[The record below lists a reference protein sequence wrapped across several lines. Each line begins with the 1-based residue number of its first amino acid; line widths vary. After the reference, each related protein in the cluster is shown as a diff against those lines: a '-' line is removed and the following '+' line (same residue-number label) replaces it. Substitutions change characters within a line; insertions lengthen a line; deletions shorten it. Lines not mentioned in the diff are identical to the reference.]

1 MKNTI
6 MNVIKLSLCSVS
18 LTMVLSLAAC
28 TPTPDKG
35 KTGEVKQTEA
45 SSAPEKHPDPT
56 APELDVVSIYN
67 VSQDGKT
74 LEGTMDAVEE
84 LNAESLVSLLI
95 QYNVLKEGTEVV
107 SYEAT
112 GKPSSEEIGPGVVT
126 IPGVEIE
133 SDMNEYGILNL
144 NQFPDTS
151 NQMLLQA
158 VGNTFI
164 ENMNIVYLTIQ
175 VNGET
180 VAENLSIVDA
190 GK

>member
-1 MKNTI
+1 
-6 MNVIKLSLCSVS
+6 
-18 LTMVLSLAAC
+18 
-28 TPTPDKG
+28 
-35 KTGEVKQTEA
+35 
-45 SSAPEKHPDPT
+45 
-56 APELDVVSIYN
+56 
-67 VSQDGKT
+67 
-74 LEGTMDAVEE
+74 MDAVDE
-84 LNAESLVSLLI
+84 LNADTLVALLI
-95 QYNVLKEGTEVV
+95 QYGVLEEGTEVV

-112 GKPSSEEIGPGVVT
+112 GQPSSEDVGPGVVT

-164 ENMNIVYLTIQ
+164 ENMKIVYLTIQ

-180 VAENLSIVDA
+180 VAENLSMADA

>member
-6 MNVIKLSLCSVS
+6 MNVTKFSLCAVSLVMILSLD
-18 LTMVLSLAAC
+18 AC
-28 TPTPDKG
+28 TPTPNKG
-35 KTGEVKQTEA
+35 NTGETKQTES

-56 APELDVVSIYN
+56 APELDVVSVYN

-74 LEGTMDAVEE
+74 LEGTMDAVDE
-84 LNAESLVSLLI
+84 LNADTLVALLI
-95 QYNVLKEGTEVV
+95 QYGVLEEGTEVV

-112 GKPSSEEIGPGVVT
+112 GQPSSEDVGPGVVT

-164 ENMNIVYLTIQ
+164 ENMKIVYLTIQ

-180 VAENLSIVDA
+180 VAENLSMADA